1 MTPPHLY
8 PYQAA
13 IDARIDRAI
22 ASGIRRILLPLP
34 TGAGKTV
41 IAAARMR
48 NAASQGQRALF
59 LDHRRELTAQASG
72 SYTNSESTTELFR
85 LASLLDWA
93 RVSRSRRFKPCI
105 TAQCSRAH

>member
-1 MTPPHLY
+1 MTPPDFY
-8 PYQAA
+8 PHQAA
-13 IDARIDRAI
+13 IDSRIDRAI

-59 LDHRRELTAQASG
+59 LDHRANSLRRRPG

-105 TAQCSRAH
+105 TAQCGRAH